1 MDACFPFLHTLRRL
15 SLWKRMTIV
24 LSSFLLFES
33 LIASVTY
40 FRGSDRGVVSL
51 LIFTGVLA
59 AWLFSPKSALLIDF
73 LLMQVY
79 LAVNILISGW
89 SLMLIVSFVAG
100 IVTNLFLVA
109 TIGFLRHALDL
120 MEAARQ
126 KEQHLLL
133 LKDQFITNIHHE
145 LRSPLTGV
153 LGSLEL
159 LRESD
164 TILNEEERTFFLHQ
178 AIYGCCE
185 LQRIT
190 DNILDAMQAD
200 SDVSSPWVR
209 TFSLESVVCDI
220 VRSFD
225 MWDHSLFLDI
235 FDEVEVLGDSQQV
248 GQVMRNLLS
257 NSLKYSPR
265 NSSITVRVWKDDTY
279 GYTCI
284 KDTGP
289 GIKADEIPFLFQK
302 FSRLERDIAGPVRGI
317 GLGLYICKKFIEN
330 MGGRIWVESTGIPGE
345 GSSFCFCLPLKT
357 RLPCHVCD
365 GRELVSE
372 AKVRT

>member
-1 MDACFPFLHTLRRL
+1 MDTCLFFLYTLRRL
-15 SLWKRMTIV
+15 SLGKRMTIV
-24 LSSFLLFES
+24 CSSFFFLES
-33 LIASVTY
+33 LVASVTY
-40 FRGSDRGVVSL
+40 LKGCDRGVVSL
-51 LIFTGVLA
+51 LVITCVLA
-59 AWLFSPKSALLIDF
+59 AWLFSPKSAFLIDF

-79 LAVNILISGW
+79 LAVKILISGW
-89 SLMLIVSFVAG
+89 SLTLIVSFAVGLAAH
-100 IVTNLFLVA
+100 LFLVA

-120 MEAARQ
+120 MEVNRQ
-126 KEQHLLL
+126 KEQHLLH

-159 LRESD
+159 LREGHM
-164 TILNEEERTFFLHQ
+164 ILSAEEHAFFLHQ
-178 AIYGCCE
+178 AIYAGCE

-200 SDVSSPWVR
+200 GDVSSSWVR
-209 TFSLESVVCDI
+209 AFSLENVVSHI
-220 VRSFD
+220 AGSFD

-235 FDEVEVLGDSQQV
+235 FDPVEVLGDSQQV

-265 NSSITVRVWKDDTY
+265 NSSITIRVWKDDTY

-289 GIKADEIPFLFQK
+289 GIKADEIPLLFQK
-302 FSRLERDIAGPVRGI
+302 FCRLQCDIAGPVRGI
-317 GLGLYICKKFIEN
+317 GLGLYICKRFIEN

-345 GSSFCFCLPLKT
+345 GSSFCFCLPLANAVV
-357 RLPCHVCD
+357 LPCLQQQ
-365 GRELVSE
+365 R
-372 AKVRT
+372 AR

>member
-1 MDACFPFLHTLRRL
+1 
-15 SLWKRMTIV
+15 
-24 LSSFLLFES
+24 
-33 LIASVTY
+33 
-40 FRGSDRGVVSL
+40 
-51 LIFTGVLA
+51 
-59 AWLFSPKSALLIDF
+59 
-73 LLMQVY
+73 MQVY
-79 LAVNILISGW
+79 LVVTVLISGW

-100 IVTNLFLVA
+100 IVTDLFLVA

-164 TILNEEERTFFLHQ
+164 MILNEEERTFFLHQ

-209 TFSLESVVCDI
+209 TFSLVSVVCDV

-289 GIKADEIPFLFQK
+289 GIKADEIPLLFQK

-357 RLPCHVCD
+357 RLSYHVCD

-372 AKVRT
+372 SKVRT

>member
-1 MDACFPFLHTLRRL
+1 MDACLFLHTLRRF
-15 SLWKRMTIV
+15 SLGKRMTIV
-24 LSSFLLFES
+24 LSSFFLLES

-40 FRGSDRGVVSL
+40 LKGSDRGVVSL
-51 LIFTGVLA
+51 LVITCVLA

-73 LLMQVY
+73 FLMQVY
-79 LAVNILISGW
+79 LAVKILISGW
-89 SLMLIVSFVAG
+89 SVMLIASFTAG
-100 IVTNLFLVA
+100 FAAHLFLVA

-120 MEAARQ
+120 MEEARQ

-153 LGSLEL
+153 LGSLEI
-159 LRESD
+159 LREGNM
-164 TILNEEERTFFLHQ
+164 ILNEEEHAFFLHQ
-178 AIYGCCE
+178 AIYAGSE

-209 TFSLESVVCDI
+209 AFSLESVVCDV

-235 FDEVEVLGDSQQV
+235 FDHVEVLGDSQQV

-257 NSLKYSPR
+257 NALKYSPR
-265 NSSITVRVWKDDTY
+265 NGSITIRVWKDDCY

-284 KDTGP
+284 KDTGS
-289 GIKADEIPFLFQK
+289 GIKADEIPLLFQK
-302 FSRLERDIAGPVRGI
+302 FNRLQRDIAGPVRGI
-317 GLGLYICKKFIEN
+317 GLGLYICKRFIEH

-345 GSSFCFCLPLKT
+345 GSSFCFRLPLANAVV
-357 RLPCHVCD
+357 LPCLQQQRV
-365 GRELVSE
+365 
-372 AKVRT
+372 

>member
-1 MDACFPFLHTLRRL
+1 MDACFSFLHTLRRL

-24 LSSFLLFES
+24 LSSFFLFES
-33 LIASVTY
+33 LIAYVTY
-40 FRGSDRGVVSL
+40 LRGSDRGVVSL
-51 LIFTGVLA
+51 LVLTGILA
-59 AWLFSPKSALLIDF
+59 AWLFSPKSALLIEF

-79 LAVNILISGW
+79 LVVTVLISGW

-100 IVTNLFLVA
+100 IVTDLFLVA

-120 MEAARQ
+120 MEVARQ

-164 TILNEEERTFFLHQ
+164 MILNEEERTFFLHQ

-209 TFSLESVVCDI
+209 TFSLVSVVCDV

-289 GIKADEIPFLFQK
+289 GIKADEIPLLFQK

-357 RLPCHVCD
+357 RLSYHVCD

-372 AKVRT
+372 SKVRT